1 MKVEATSIYDYFD
14 EVYTS
19 FQKSGLQNPLLETH
33 CLFELLSG
41 GMLTPTDVRILEH
54 GNIDFN
60 DFVKKRIEKIPREY
74 IIGMTSF
81 MGRTFC
87 CHPGTF
93 IPKKQ
98 TEILCRVA
106 IEYIKREKKLLN
118 RLNIIDM
125 CTGCGNIAITLA
137 LNLDDST
144 IYGLDIDPAAIET
157 AKINVD
163 MYGLGEKVILSCGD
177 LYASFK
183 NLEYENKIDCVVCNP
198 PYIPTGSLRKLSS
211 EIIDYEP
218 RIALDGGPYGISF
231 YRRLIHD
238 TLSILKSKGLLIM
251 EIGRGQEELVARLL
265 KGKKYYENIQYHG
278 EGKEIR
284 VVSAVKK

>member
-1 MKVEATSIYDYFD
+1 MKAEATSIYDYFG

-19 FQKSGLQNPLLETH
+19 FQKSGVQNPLLETQN
-33 CLFELLSG
+33 LFDLLSG
-41 GMLTPTDVRILEH
+41 GMSTSIDVRTLEH
-54 GNIDFN
+54 GNVNFN
-60 DFVKKRIEKIPREY
+60 DLVKKRTEKIPLEY
-74 IIGMTSF
+74 IIGMASF
-81 MGRTFC
+81 MGRIFC

-98 TEILCRVA
+98 TEILCKVA
-106 IEYIKREKKLLN
+106 IEYIKREKKFLN

-137 LNLDDST
+137 LNLGDST

-157 AKINVD
+157 AKTNVD

-177 LYASFK
+177 LFTPLK
-183 NLEYENKIDCVVCNP
+183 NLEYEEKIDCVVCNP
-198 PYIPTGSLRKLSS
+198 PYIPTGSLRKLSP
-211 EIIDYEP
+211 EIIDHEP

-238 TLSILKSKGLLIM
+238 TLSILKPKGLLIM
-251 EIGRGQEELVARLL
+251 EIGRGQEELVARML
-265 KGKKYYENIQYHG
+265 KGKKHYENIQYHG